1 MPSDPSWSRE
11 IIYKFYF
18 YNLFLRQQI
27 FGFKITRFQSG
38 VTESHRKRI
47 LLQRYPKP
55 TSDNISKRYR
65 NSLYSFV
72 TCLFVFSDWTTVLV
86 RQLGLHFERISK
98 WSDSVTF
105 KWFSLMVVSDFIM
118 WDERIVWSLT
128 RSPDYV
134 TKGRLL
140 YSHML
145 A

>member
-1 MPSDPSWSRE
+1 MLSDPSWSRE

-27 FGFKITRFQSG
+27 FGCKITRFQSG

-72 TCLFVFSDWTTVLV
+72 RCLFVFSDWTTVLV
-86 RQLGLHFERISK
+86 KQLGLNFERISK

-105 KWFSLMVVSDFIM
+105 KWFSDGSLGFHYVGRAYRLITDAGTRIM
-118 WDERIVWSLT
+118 LLKV
-128 RSPDYV
+128 DY
-134 TKGRLL
+134 TLIC
-140 YSHML
+140 
-145 A
+145 